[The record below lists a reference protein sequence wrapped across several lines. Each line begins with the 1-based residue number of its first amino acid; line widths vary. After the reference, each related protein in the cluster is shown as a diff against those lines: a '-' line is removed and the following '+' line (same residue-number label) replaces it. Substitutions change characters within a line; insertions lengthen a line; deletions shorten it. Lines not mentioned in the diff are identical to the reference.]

1 MSLTTVSSASFHIPV
16 PRVFGL
22 GLGRD
27 PSPPPPAPRR
37 RNTSSSPRKR
47 PSSPARAG
55 PSSSAQP
62 RTPNPPRP
70 STQPRASGSQQPRAT
85 FARVRHRRRA
95 PTVSSISTLSSL
107 ISSTIPPP
115 TELPPPPSL
124 TAALRTLEKLKI
136 PNTIRVEGW
145 RAGVAD
151 ATGSEPMG
159 AAGNEP
165 VARTEPAP
173 NVAPPAAVAAASAER
188 SNLRSLSDEDIF
200 ALTQN
205 IKNEEA
211 SRRPLVSPI
220 SPLSELRAEFSPL
233 SEAVQEYTGP
243 NSNVLRKIDWL
254 QKHGGWSG
262 IRRTRGDGDCFY
274 RSLAF
279 AYVEKIMTAPEPG
292 LAVATSLS
300 HLESTLP
307 LLEQAGFQKIV
318 FEDFYESFAELI
330 QHIVPPAGKV
340 PLTNEELLK
349 QFQNPEVS
357 NSIVVFLRL
366 LTSSYIRLSPEDDF
380 TPFLFHP
387 DTGDMVDVRT
397 FVEMFVEATGRE
409 ADHPQIMAL
418 SKALRV
424 RIEVAYLDNSSGTV
438 LDDGTVR
445 VDFVKFAP
453 EGAEKDGTKPV
464 VLLYRPG
471 HYDTL
476 EEKVEG

>member
-1 MSLTTVSSASFHIPV
+1 MVSESNN
-16 PRVFGL
+16 RG
-22 GLGRD
+22 
-27 PSPPPPAPRR
+27 PPPAVAAVGGGTAGTVPVED
-37 RNTSSSPRKR
+37 
-47 PSSPARAG
+47 PAGGATAG
-55 PSSSAQP
+55 D
-62 RTPNPPRP
+62 T
-70 STQPRASGSQQPRAT
+70 
-85 FARVRHRRRA
+85 
-95 PTVSSISTLSSL
+95 
-107 ISSTIPPP
+107 
-115 TELPPPPSL
+115 
-124 TAALRTLEKLKI
+124 TA
-136 PNTIRVEGW
+136 V
-145 RAGVAD
+145 
-151 ATGSEPMG
+151 TG
-159 AAGNEP
+159 
-165 VARTEPAP
+165 T
-173 NVAPPAAVAAASAER
+173 AVAAPAVTTAPETAAAAPQAAAVEARSVTEASTESTGTR
-188 SNLRSLSDEDIF
+188 ITDSQDIRSLSDEDIF

-220 SPLSELRAEFSPL
+220 TQLAELRAEFSPFADVVGHVGDNGTGAGV
-233 SEAVQEYTGP
+233 SEYAGP
-243 NSNVLRKIDWL
+243 NANVLRKIDWL
-254 QKHGGWSG
+254 QRHGGWLG

-279 AYVEKIMTAPEPG
+279 AYVEKIMTAAEPG

-307 LLEQAGFQKIV
+307 LLEQAGFQRIV
-318 FEDFYESFAELI
+318 FEDFYECFAELI
-330 QHIVPPAGKV
+330 QQIVPPTGKP
-340 PLTNEELLK
+340 PLTNETLLE
-349 QFQNPEVS
+349 QFQDPEIS

-387 DTGDMVDVRT
+387 DTGDMIDVRT

-424 RIEVAYLDNSSGTV
+424 RIEVAYLDNSGGTP
-438 LDDGTVR
+438 LADGTVR

-453 EGAEKDGTKPV
+453 EGAEEDGTKPV

-476 EEKVEG
+476 EEKVEA

>member
-37 RNTSSSPRKR
+37 RNGSSSPRKR

-233 SEAVQEYTGP
+233 SEA
-243 NSNVLRKIDWL
+243 
-254 QKHGGWSG
+254 KHGGWSG

-330 QHIVPPAGKV
+330 QHI
-340 PLTNEELLK
+340 
-349 QFQNPEVS
+349 FQNPEVS

-380 TPFLFHP
+380 TPFS
-387 DTGDMVDVRT
+387 
-397 FVEMFVEATGRE
+397 TGRE